1 MTENRPHKVYTRV
14 YAGTPLEVNTDIR
27 FATRS
32 YRRVMSRVDKMN
44 EKKGAGDGHIV
55 ATVVWEEDPV

>member
-14 YAGTPLEVNTDIR
+14 YVGTPLEVNADIL
-27 FATRS
+27 FNTRS
-32 YRRVMSRVDKMN
+32 YRRVLSRDDKVN
-44 EKKGAGDGHIV
+44 EKRGAGDGHIV